1 MALSVSLAWSTSGKT
16 AMAYNRRA
24 RSQPHFRQL
33 AEQKDRLTIQPL
45 SLDIPIPL
53 NPAKRSICIPLDN
66 ERAPI
71 IRLPSKESFK
81 LSTVLILIAARREV
95 KDP

>member
-1 MALSVSLAWSTSGKT
+1 
-16 AMAYNRRA
+16 MAYNRRA

-53 NPAKRSICIPLDN
+53 NPAKRSICLDN